1 MKIAVVFIL
10 AALCGLQDAASLPQ
24 GNCLDQLFQDDAPV
38 LLQTLT
44 TLLCKY
50 KIAQASNNAVLF
62 QAFLE
67 EVNVLLGKVGC
78 TIDNILGTKVTLTL
92 QNAEQ
97 IGDQVAQNLFGFVDA
112 QIAKVT
118 QILNDIPYLGEILQE
133 KNLISDIQNVSCRV
147 MEEVMSELDKVL
159 KVISNIVAN
168 LQKKQ

>member
-10 AALCGLQDAASLPQ
+10 AALCGLQDAASVPQ
-24 GNCLDQLFQDDAPV
+24 TNCLEQLF
-38 LLQTLT
+38 
-44 TLLCKY
+44 
-50 KIAQASNNAVLF
+50 QASNNAVLF

-97 IGDQVAQNLFGFVDA
+97 IGDQVAQTLFSFVDGL
-112 QIAKVT
+112 IAKVT
-118 QILNDIPYLGEILQE
+118 KVLDDVPFLGEILQD
-133 KNLISDIQNVSCRV
+133 KNLVGDIQDVSCGV
-147 MEEVMSELDKVL
+147 MEVVMAELDKIL

-168 LQKKQ
+168 LQKH

>member
-10 AALCGLQDAASLPQ
+10 AALCGLQDAASVPQ
-24 GNCLDQLFQDDAPV
+24 TNCLEQLFQDDAPV
-38 LLQTLT
+38 LLQTLA

-67 EVNVLLGKVGC
+67 EVNVLLAKVGC

-97 IGDQVAQNLFGFVDA
+97 IGDQVAQTLFSFVDGL
-112 QIAKVT
+112 IAKVT
-118 QILNDIPYLGEILQE
+118 KVLDDVPFLGEILQD
-133 KNLISDIQNVSCRV
+133 KNLVGDIQDVSCGV
-147 MEEVMSELDKVL
+147 MEVVMAELDKIL

-168 LQKKQ
+168 LQKH